1 MVDTI
6 GTSYIGDINGS
17 NGFVSHAAVANQF
30 GVRPVIS
37 LKNGVLVNS
46 NGDGTRTNPYVV
58 I

>member
-1 MVDTI
+1 MFANGRAFVGYVD
-6 GTSYIGDINGS
+6 GTGS
-17 NGFVSHAAVANQF
+17 VGNDRVDVAV